1 MASVKDLDFSDVDLL
16 VLVDRVE
23 GGWNAEVSEGFTG
36 SSTDDGGDT
45 FGELLNN
52 VFAWA
57 GISGFEFG
65 VDDSVDDVRSAV
77 KRWNDE
83 ANELGID
90 FTVRIYTGFGI
101 V

>member
-1 MASVKDLDFSDVDLL
+1 MVSVKDLNFSDVDLL

-57 GISGFEFG
+57 GISGVEFG
-65 VDDSVDDVRSAV
+65 VNDSVNDVRSV
-77 KRWNDE
+77 VHGLNVE
-83 ANELGID
+83 ADELGID
-90 FTVRIYTGFGI
+90 FTVRIYVGFG
-101 V
+101 VV